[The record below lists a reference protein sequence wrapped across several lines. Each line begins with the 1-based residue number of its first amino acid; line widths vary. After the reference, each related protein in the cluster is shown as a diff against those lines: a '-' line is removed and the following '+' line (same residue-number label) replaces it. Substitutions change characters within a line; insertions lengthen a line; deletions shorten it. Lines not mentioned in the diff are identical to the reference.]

1 MKNGG
6 NSMNLNIQEMTIEE
20 KLRTMELLWDDICR
34 KVPDLASP
42 PWHGDILKDRE
53 EKIKQGKEEFIDWE
67 QAKKDIQD
75 SIS

>member
-1 MKNGG
+1 
-6 NSMNLNIQEMTIEE
+6 MNLNIQKMTIEE
-20 KLRTMELLWDDICR
+20 KLRTMEVLWDDICR

-42 PWHGDILKDRE
+42 QWHGDILKDRE
-53 EKIKQGKEEFIDWE
+53 EKIKQGKDKFIDWE